1 MEDLLRIGVV
11 TTTHGLRGELKVF
24 PTTDD
29 PRRFDDCDE
38 VFLVKKRDGHPLQ
51 QEKRLLHV
59 ERVKYF
65 KNIVII
71 KFKEFNDINEV
82 EQFRKC
88 DIMVTREHAVP
99 LEEGEYFFCD
109 VIGASVS
116 EEDGTPVGTVKDV
129 LETGA
134 NNVFVIEMED
144 GREVLFPSIPDCIK
158 KIDVENKQIVA
169 HIMPGLLD

>member
-11 TTTHGLRGELKVF
+11 TTTHGLRGEVKVF

-29 PRRFDDCDE
+29 VRRFDDCDE
-38 VFLVKKRDGHPLQ
+38 VVLVTK
-51 QEKRLLHV
+51 QEKLLLHV

-65 KNIVII
+65 KNIVIV

-82 EQFRKC
+82 EHFRKC

-99 LEEGEYFFCD
+99 LEEGEYFICD
-109 VIGASVS
+109 IIGASVV

-129 LETGA
+129 METGA
-134 NNVFVIEMED
+134 NDVFVILTED
-144 GREVLFPSIPDCIK
+144 GKEVLFPSIPDCIK
-158 KIDVENKQIVA
+158 KVDVEKKEVVA
-169 HIMPGLLD
+169 HIMPGLMD

>member
-11 TTTHGLRGELKVF
+11 TTTHGLRGEVKVF

-29 PRRFDDCDE
+29 VRRFDDCDE
-38 VFLVKKRDGHPLQ
+38 VVLVTK
-51 QEKRLLHV
+51 QEKLLLHV

-65 KNIVII
+65 KNIVIV

-82 EQFRKC
+82 ERFRKC

-99 LEEGEYFFCD
+99 LEEGEYFICD
-109 VIGASVS
+109 IIGASVV

-129 LETGA
+129 METGA
-134 NNVFVIEMED
+134 NNVFVIMTED
-144 GREVLFPSIPDCIK
+144 GKEVLFPSIPDCIK
-158 KIDVENKQIVA
+158 KVDVENKEVVA
-169 HIMPGLLD
+169 HIMPGLMD

>member
-11 TTTHGLRGELKVF
+11 TTTHGLRGEVKVF

-38 VFLVKKRDGHPLQ
+38 VFLVKKHPLQ

-82 EQFRKC
+82 EQLRKC

-144 GREVLFPSIPDCIK
+144 GQEVLFPSIPDCIK